1 MHGPGFVGF
10 GDSVGGGGIGVSAG
24 GGVLVATGG
33 AGGGVLVAA
42 GGAGDGWPSSGSESS
57 AVSTIN
63 RVGVGAGVGV
73 WIGKGMNSGERVS
86 RRASSL
92 VA

>member
-1 MHGPGFVGF
+1 MHGPSFVGF

-24 GGVLVATGG
+24 GGISVAVGG
-33 AGGGVLVAA
+33 SDGGVLVAA
-42 GGAGDGWPSSGSESS
+42 GGAGGGWPSSELESS

-86 RRASSL
+86 RRASSP